1 MTEPQPQA
9 LSALLDGEL
18 DAEQTEAL
26 LEALL
31 RDQDLADAWHRLH
44 RMGDLLRGDVDP
56 GLDIRAAVRDALADE
71 PAYRRPAVIVMRPR
85 LSRWSR
91 YAVGGA
97 LAASVA
103 LVTVV
108 GLRQWQAADGA
119 PELAT
124 ADTAATATVARSE
137 TPERA
142 VDRLHSYWSVHAD
155 NALLAGQDAFVAPV
169 RNVSVD
175 SAQ

>member
-1 MTEPQPQA
+1 MTEPQHQA

-18 DAEQTEAL
+18 EAEQTEIL
-26 LEALL
+26 LEALS
-31 RDQDLADAWHRLH
+31 RDQTLADAWHRLH
-44 RMGDLLRGDVDP
+44 RMGDLLRGEIEPD
-56 GLDIRAAVRDALADE
+56 LDIRAAVRDALADE
-71 PAYRRPAVIVMRPR
+71 PAYLLPAVTVVQPR

-91 YAVGGA
+91 YALGGA

-119 PELAT
+119 PELAS
-124 ADTAATATVARSE
+124 ADAGPTATVARSE
-137 TPERA
+137 APERA
-142 VDRLHSYWSVHAD
+142 VDRLQGYWSVHAD
-155 NALLAGQDAFVAPV
+155 NALLAGQDAFAAPV
-169 RNVSVD
+169 RNVSAD

>member
-1 MTEPQPQA
+1 MTEPQYQA

-18 DAEQTEAL
+18 DAEQAEAL
-26 LEALL
+26 LEAMSH
-31 RDQDLADAWHRLH
+31 DQTLADAWHRLH
-44 RMGDLLRGDVDP
+44 RMGDLLRGDVEP
-56 GLDIRAAVRDALADE
+56 GLDVRAAVRDALADE
-71 PAYRRPAVIVMRPR
+71 PAYLLPAVAVAPPR
-85 LSRWSR
+85 LGRWSR

-108 GLRQWQAADGA
+108 GLRQWQAADTDPA
-119 PELAT
+119 LAS
-124 ADTAATATVARSE
+124 AEAGPTATVARSE

-142 VDRLHSYWSVHAD
+142 VDRLHGYWSVHAD
-155 NALLAGQDAFVAPV
+155 NALLAGQDAFAAPV
-169 RNVSVD
+169 RNVSAD